1 MRDYGNLKAE
11 MPNVKTG
18 VLTAAI
24 LSAALS
30 LCGQEPKQEPN
41 TAPKAEA
48 PRAEGIPPR
57 AAPTDYQFH
66 AQAGQL
72 TIAAE
77 FTGHSVAT
85 PESTLNT
92 EDYVVIEA
100 AIYGPPGTH
109 IKISHEDFT
118 LRVNGK
124 KKAPL
129 QGQPYGAVVRTLKDP
144 ELEPTVEETKS
155 KTSVSTGGGGGGGN
169 EPPPPYRVPD
179 ALRHEYSQRLQKLS
193 LPEGDRALPQ
203 AGLIYFVY
211 RGRTDKLQSIELT
224 YSGPAGQAT
233 LSLQ

>member
-1 MRDYGNLKAE
+1 M
-11 MPNVKTG
+11 
-18 VLTAAI
+18 
-24 LSAALS
+24 
-30 LCGQEPKQEPN
+30 
-41 TAPKAEA
+41 
-48 PRAEGIPPR
+48 
-57 AAPTDYQFH
+57 
-66 AQAGQL
+66 

-92 EDYVVIEA
+92 EDYVVVEA
-100 AIYGPPGTH
+100 AIYGPAGTH
-109 IKISHEDFT
+109 IKISHEDFS

-124 KKAPL
+124 KKTQL

-203 AGLIYFVY
+203 AGLIYFLY
-211 RGRTDKLQSIELT
+211 RGKPDKIQSLELI
-224 YSGPAGQAT
+224 YNGAAGQAT